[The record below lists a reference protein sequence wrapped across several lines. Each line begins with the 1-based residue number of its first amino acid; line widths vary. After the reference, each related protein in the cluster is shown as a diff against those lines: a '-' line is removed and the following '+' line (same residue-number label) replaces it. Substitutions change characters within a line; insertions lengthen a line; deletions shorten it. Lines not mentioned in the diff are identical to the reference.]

1 MDSSRRSSS
10 GSLNRSFVLISLRG
24 LRFLLIATLICFAAL
39 AVAFATGCSRAGF
52 IPEASPIRVGPDCK
66 TKVYL
71 LINGEWTLSDNKV
84 EIPEGWYCVPP
95 RFVDED
101 DSKEVSPS

>member
-1 MDSSRRSSS
+1 MPTSSP
-10 GSLNRSFVLISLRG
+10 VLRY
-24 LRFLLIATLICFAAL
+24 LLIATLICFVAL
-39 AVAFATGCSRAGF
+39 ALGSASGCSRAVF

-95 RFVDED
+95 RFVDEG

>member
-10 GSLNRSFVLISLRG
+10 ASLNRLYGLINSPVLRY
-24 LRFLLIATLICFAAL
+24 LLIATLFCFAVLVLGSAS
-39 AVAFATGCSRAGF
+39 GCSRAVF
-52 IPEASPIRVGPDCK
+52 IPESSPIRVGPNCK

-71 LINGEWTLSDNKV
+71 LINGEWTLSDNSV
-84 EIPEGWYCVPP
+84 IIPEGWYCVPP

-101 DSKEVSPS
+101 ESKEVSPS

>member
-10 GSLNRSFVLISLRG
+10 ASLNRSFVLISLHG
-24 LRFLLIATLICFAAL
+24 LRFLLTVILFCCAVLAL
-39 AVAFATGCSRAGF
+39 AFAFGCSRAVF
-52 IPEASPIRVGPDCK
+52 IPESSPIRVGPNCK

-71 LINGEWTLSDNKV
+71 LINGEWTLSDNSV
-84 EIPEGWYCVPP
+84 VIPEGWYCVPP

-101 DSKEVSPS
+101 ESKEVSPS